1 MKLGIVI
8 PYYNN
13 SRICERNF
21 KLLME
26 CLDHQLT
33 DDVILYVFE
42 NGQYNEWLH
51 KEYQKDNIKLVWYD
65 KNRGVSYAR
74 NQGIDY
80 LINKVD
86 YLLFLDSDDM
96 VDGNYIKMILKE
108 LDGSYDVYETDYYVN
123 NEFKEYRVNGIRA
136 SACASVI
143 KSSIIGGIRFKEDLQ
158 VGEDTL
164 FMQMIFK
171 NRDLRVKRIHT
182 NYYYNYGDNLNSLS
196 MRYKRKEIEK
206 EYKDE
211 C

>member
-8 PYYNN
+8 PYYKN
-13 SRICERNF
+13 SMVCERNF

-26 CLDHQLT
+26 CLDKQLT

-42 NGQYNEWLH
+42 NGQYDPWLH
-51 KEYQKDNIKLVWYD
+51 KDYQRDNVKLVWYD
-65 KNRGVSYAR
+65 RNKGVSYAR

-80 LINKVD
+80 LINRCE

-96 VDGNYIKMILKE
+96 VDGNYIKKILTE
-108 LDGSYDVYETDYYVN
+108 LDGTYDIYETDYFVRD
-123 NEFKEYRVNGIRA
+123 ELKEYRIDGIRA

-143 KSSIIGGIRFKEDLQ
+143 KSSIIGNIRFKEDLQ
-158 VGEDTL
+158 VGEDSL
-164 FMQMIFK
+164 FMQDIFK
-171 NRDLRVKRIHT
+171 DRNLSVKRIHT

-196 MRYKRKEIEK
+196 MRYQRHEITK

-211 C
+211 